1 MTPTHA
7 NGQRPTDSTGEPQ
20 ETDTRLRT
28 DDLRDRAGRLRTI
41 ADLLEVV
48 DEVAPDATADLEMM
62 DACATLHL
70 EIGTPPAAEDGDDTG
85 DDHPYAPSYEATRP
99 VKRSSHDGRTQFVL
113 PAIVLEPLDADR
125 VYIYPDSNSCRVA
138 AGESDEFVE
147 YKARP
152 NPPTVQNS
160 EVTEEW
166 LDVVPG
172 DRVHMTYLPDENE
185 VRLEPER
192 CADRDDEEETKSP
205 SLENKQ
211 QKIVVALL
219 EHGESSG
226 PELQECTGQGSG
238 IHKHLSELAE
248 QGLIN
253 RRDDPDD
260 GRRRLYSLTDDGQA
274 RVEES
279 DEPEQW
285 AALVNGGEQA

>member
-1 MTPTHA
+1 VTP
-7 NGQRPTDSTGEPQ
+7 E
-20 ETDTRLRT
+20 
-28 DDLRDRAGRLRTI
+28 DLRDRAGRLRTT
-41 ADLLEVV
+41 ADLLDAVA
-48 DEVAPDATADLEMM
+48 EVAPDATADLELT
-62 DACATLHL
+62 DASATLHL
-70 EIGTPPAAEDGDDTG
+70 EIGTSPTAKDVDDTG
-85 DDHPYAPSYEATRP
+85 DDHPYAPTYEATRP
-99 VKRSSHDGRTQFVL
+99 VKRSSHDGRTKLFV

-125 VYIYPDSNSCRVA
+125 VYVYLDGDSCRIA

-152 NPPTVQNS
+152 TSPTIQNS

-172 DRVHMTYLPDENE
+172 DRVHMAYLPDENE

-192 CADRDDEEETKSP
+192 CADRGDERETKSL
-205 SLENKQ
+205 SLEGKQ
-211 QKIVVALL
+211 QEIVVALL

-238 IHKHLSELAE
+238 IHKHLSKLGE
-248 QGLIN
+248 QGLIG

-279 DEPEQW
+279 DESEQW